1 MLTVI
6 CDIET
11 APIDGVD
18 AYLPEVRHNKG
29 TKDADKQAAQIAEKR
44 QALLDDAGLDPDL
57 SRIVCLGIDRG
68 FGPQTTLCQT
78 EDMEHIALTAFWETL
93 RQARG
98 DYRVIGFNLLDF
110 DLPRLFRR
118 SLYLDVPSVPMVR
131 DKYRHPNVVDLQSI
145 LSENGRLTWRSMDYY
160 CSRFRL
166 DVPMDPFDG
175 KDIAGMVLGGQW
187 GQVQEHNRCDLVKT
201 RMLAERLGVLDALV
215 RPAPRKMTNLDL
227 VEGAF

>member
-1 MLTVI
+1 
-6 CDIET
+6 
-11 APIDGVD
+11 
-18 AYLPEVRHNKG
+18 
-29 TKDADKQAAQIAEKR
+29 
-44 QALLDDAGLDPDL
+44 
-57 SRIVCLGIDRG
+57 
-68 FGPQTTLCQT
+68 
-78 EDMEHIALTAFWETL
+78 
-93 RQARG
+93 
-98 DYRVIGFNLLDF
+98 
-110 DLPRLFRR
+110 
-118 SLYLDVPSVPMVR
+118 
-131 DKYRHPNVVDLQSI
+131 
-145 LSENGRLTWRSMDYY
+145 MDYY